1 MNFRLTIFNILTF
14 SLFIVLFF
22 SSCNSTKHLSE
33 NQYLLRKN
41 SININTNNRFLKK
54 SDLIDQLQ
62 SFIIQKPNSYF
73 PSIGL
78 GISFPVKL
86 YLYNFRYKKYAK
98 DSNSLF
104 IKNRI
109 VEKPVIFDSSLKNKS
124 KNNIAKYLY
133 NNGYFYASISD
144 STYFRNQKAYV
155 HYNIETG
162 KKYQINQFA
171 FDIDDTSIAKII
183 ANNVNLFPIQP
194 NKDFSM
200 SLLDEQRSF
209 ITNLLRNNGYFF
221 FTNSNI
227 SFLLDTLQIDSKT
240 KKRENLLFK
249 SLNITSADKNYPIN
263 ISLIVRNNDDPRS
276 YTTYSIGDIK
286 VYMDFESNADFTDS
300 SLFHIEYE
308 NIHFYYHNYYVNKN
322 VIHKHLFL
330 DKGTYFKQDN
340 YDQTINKL
348 NDLGVFKYIRI
359 FIDADTSKGNR
370 NLNCTIVLSPTQK
383 YDLSFNVELSNATTY
398 SLGSALNFN
407 IKNRNVLKGANLLSA
422 NLTGGYEYSYNNN
435 LSPKFLEKFYLL
447 SRNISGN
454 INFILPKFILPFPIK
469 GASKSNQP
477 TTTLTIGS
485 SLQDRINYFKLNN
498 TVFSI
503 NYNWH
508 ETEKKQWNV
517 VPAFM
522 NFVSLPYTSDSFKN
536 RLATNS
542 FLERSYQEAFIEG
555 ERINFIYSNQIR
567 NKKTDLF
574 YLKLGIEEAGGL
586 VSGLSKLGVLNK
598 DLKFAQYVK
607 FDLEAIKYINYKKSM
622 WAFRSI
628 MGVGM
633 PYGNSSTLPYIKQY
647 FVGGPYSLRGWRA
660 RQLGPGAYVS
670 FDSTNAQF
678 IDRTGDIK
686 FECNAEYRYD
696 ILQLFG
702 GTIKMNGAIFTDAGN
717 IWMSR
722 SSEKP
727 NTQFLF
733 SQAFN
738 NLAISSGTGIRL
750 DFAGFV
756 ILRFD
761 AAFPIKQAS
770 PNTLNTW
777 QIKNIDI
784 FNPTWRANN
793 LIFNF
798 AIGYPF

>member
-124 KNNIAKYLY
+124 KSNIAKYLY
-133 NNGYFYASISD
+133 NNGYFYANISD

-586 VSGLSKLGVLNK
+586 VSGLSKLGILNK

>member
-124 KNNIAKYLY
+124 KSNIAKYLY

-209 ITNLLRNNGYFF
+209 IANLLRNNGYFF

-722 SSEKP
+722 SSDKP

-770 PNTLNTW
+770 PNALNTW

>member
-124 KNNIAKYLY
+124 KSNIAKYLY
-133 NNGYFYASISD
+133 NNGYFYANISD

>member
-62 SFIIQKPNSYF
+62 SFIIQKPNSYV

-124 KNNIAKYLY
+124 KSNIAKYLY
-133 NNGYFYASISD
+133 NNGYFYANISD

>member
-41 SININTNNRFLKK
+41 SININTNNRFLRK

-62 SFIIQKPNSYF
+62 SYIIQKPNSYF

-86 YLYNFRYKKYAK
+86 YLYNFRYNKYAK

-104 IKNRI
+104 IKNKI
-109 VEKPVIFDSSLKNKS
+109 VEKPVIYDSSLKNKS
-124 KNNIAKYLY
+124 KSNIAKYLY
-133 NNGYFYASISD
+133 NNGYFYANVSD
-144 STYFRNQKAYV
+144 STYVKNQKAYV
-155 HYNIETG
+155 QYNIETG
-162 KKYQINQFA
+162 KKYQINQFT
-171 FDIDDTSIAKII
+171 FDIDDSSIAKII

-209 ITNLLRNNGYFF
+209 VTNLLRNNGYFF

-249 SLNITSADKNYPIN
+249 SLNITSSEKNHPIN
-263 ISLIVRNNDDPRS
+263 ISLKVRNNDDPRS

-300 SLFHIEYE
+300 SLHHIEYE

-348 NDLGVFKYIRI
+348 NDLGIFKYIRI
-359 FIDADTSKGNR
+359 FIDADTSMDNR

-485 SLQDRINYFKLNN
+485 SLQDRINYFKLIN

-574 YLKLGIEEAGGL
+574 YLKIGIEEAGGL
-586 VSGLSKLGVLNK
+586 VSGLSKLGILNK

-628 MGVGM
+628 IGVGM

-670 FDSTNAQF
+670 YDSTNAQF

-770 PNTLNTW
+770 PNALNTW

>member
-124 KNNIAKYLY
+124 KSNIAKYLY

-469 GASKSNQP
+469 GASKSYQP

-586 VSGLSKLGVLNK
+586 VSGLSKLGILNK

-660 RQLGPGAYVS
+660 RQLGPGAYVN

>member
-1 MNFRLTIFNILTF
+1 M
-14 SLFIVLFF
+14 
-22 SSCNSTKHLSE
+22 
-33 NQYLLRKN
+33 
-41 SININTNNRFLKK
+41 
-54 SDLIDQLQ
+54 
-62 SFIIQKPNSYF
+62 
-73 PSIGL
+73 
-78 GISFPVKL
+78 
-86 YLYNFRYKKYAK
+86 YNFRYKKYAK

-104 IKNRI
+104 IKNKI
-109 VEKPVIFDSSLKNKS
+109 VEKPVIYDSSLKNKS
-124 KNNIAKYLY
+124 KSNIAKYLY
-133 NNGYFYASISD
+133 NNGYFYANVSD
-144 STYFRNQKAYV
+144 STYVKNQKAYV
-155 HYNIETG
+155 QYKIETG
-162 KKYQINQFA
+162 KKYQINQFT
-171 FDIDDTSIAKII
+171 FDIDDSSIAKII

-209 ITNLLRNNGYFF
+209 VTNLLRNNGYFF

-249 SLNITSADKNYPIN
+249 SLNITPSEKNYPIN
-263 ISLIVRNNDDPRS
+263 ISLKVRNNDDPRS
-276 YTTYSIGDIK
+276 YTTYSIGDIR

-300 SLFHIEYE
+300 SLLHIEYE

-348 NDLGVFKYIRI
+348 NDLGIFKYIRI
-359 FIDADTSKGNR
+359 FIDADTSMDNR

-485 SLQDRINYFKLNN
+485 SLQDRINYFKLIN

-574 YLKLGIEEAGGL
+574 YLKIGIEEAGGL
-586 VSGLSKLGVLNK
+586 VSGLSKLGILNK

-628 MGVGM
+628 IGVGM

-670 FDSTNAQF
+670 YDSTNAQF

-733 SQAFN
+733 NQAFN

-761 AAFPIKQAS
+761 AAFPIKLAS
-770 PNTLNTW
+770 PNALNTW

>member
-124 KNNIAKYLY
+124 KSNIAKYLY

-308 NIHFYYHNYYVNKN
+308 NIHFYYHNYYVNKS

-348 NDLGVFKYIRI
+348 NDLGIFKYIRI
-359 FIDADTSKGNR
+359 FIDADTSMDNR

-469 GASKSNQP
+469 GASKSYQP

-750 DFAGFV
+750 DFAGFI

>member
-1 MNFRLTIFNILTF
+1 
-14 SLFIVLFF
+14 
-22 SSCNSTKHLSE
+22 
-33 NQYLLRKN
+33 
-41 SININTNNRFLKK
+41 
-54 SDLIDQLQ
+54 
-62 SFIIQKPNSYF
+62 
-73 PSIGL
+73 
-78 GISFPVKL
+78 
-86 YLYNFRYKKYAK
+86 
-98 DSNSLF
+98 
-104 IKNRI
+104 
-109 VEKPVIFDSSLKNKS
+109 
-124 KNNIAKYLY
+124 
-133 NNGYFYASISD
+133 
-144 STYFRNQKAYV
+144 
-155 HYNIETG
+155 
-162 KKYQINQFA
+162 
-171 FDIDDTSIAKII
+171 
-183 ANNVNLFPIQP
+183 
-194 NKDFSM
+194 
-200 SLLDEQRSF
+200 
-209 ITNLLRNNGYFF
+209 
-221 FTNSNI
+221 
-227 SFLLDTLQIDSKT
+227 
-240 KKRENLLFK
+240 
-249 SLNITSADKNYPIN
+249 
-263 ISLIVRNNDDPRS
+263 
-276 YTTYSIGDIK
+276 
-286 VYMDFESNADFTDS
+286 
-300 SLFHIEYE
+300 
-308 NIHFYYHNYYVNKN
+308 
-322 VIHKHLFL
+322 
-330 DKGTYFKQDN
+330 
-340 YDQTINKL
+340 
-348 NDLGVFKYIRI
+348 
-359 FIDADTSKGNR
+359 
-370 NLNCTIVLSPTQK
+370 
-383 YDLSFNVELSNATTY
+383 
-398 SLGSALNFN
+398 LGSALNFN

-485 SLQDRINYFKLNN
+485 SLQDRINYFKLIN

-574 YLKLGIEEAGGL
+574 YLKIGIEEAGGL
-586 VSGLSKLGVLNK
+586 VSGLSKLGILNK

-628 MGVGM
+628 IGVGM

-670 FDSTNAQF
+670 YDSTNAQF

-733 SQAFN
+733 NQAFN

-761 AAFPIKQAS
+761 AAFPIKLAS
-770 PNTLNTW
+770 PNALNTW

>member
-1 MNFRLTIFNILTF
+1 
-14 SLFIVLFF
+14 
-22 SSCNSTKHLSE
+22 
-33 NQYLLRKN
+33 
-41 SININTNNRFLKK
+41 
-54 SDLIDQLQ
+54 
-62 SFIIQKPNSYF
+62 
-73 PSIGL
+73 
-78 GISFPVKL
+78 
-86 YLYNFRYKKYAK
+86 
-98 DSNSLF
+98 
-104 IKNRI
+104 
-109 VEKPVIFDSSLKNKS
+109 
-124 KNNIAKYLY
+124 
-133 NNGYFYASISD
+133 
-144 STYFRNQKAYV
+144 
-155 HYNIETG
+155 
-162 KKYQINQFA
+162 
-171 FDIDDTSIAKII
+171 
-183 ANNVNLFPIQP
+183 
-194 NKDFSM
+194 M

>member
-628 MGVGM
+628 IGVGM

>member
-1 MNFRLTIFNILTF
+1 
-14 SLFIVLFF
+14 
-22 SSCNSTKHLSE
+22 
-33 NQYLLRKN
+33 
-41 SININTNNRFLKK
+41 
-54 SDLIDQLQ
+54 
-62 SFIIQKPNSYF
+62 
-73 PSIGL
+73 
-78 GISFPVKL
+78 
-86 YLYNFRYKKYAK
+86 
-98 DSNSLF
+98 
-104 IKNRI
+104 
-109 VEKPVIFDSSLKNKS
+109 
-124 KNNIAKYLY
+124 
-133 NNGYFYASISD
+133 
-144 STYFRNQKAYV
+144 
-155 HYNIETG
+155 
-162 KKYQINQFA
+162 
-171 FDIDDTSIAKII
+171 
-183 ANNVNLFPIQP
+183 
-194 NKDFSM
+194 
-200 SLLDEQRSF
+200 
-209 ITNLLRNNGYFF
+209 
-221 FTNSNI
+221 
-227 SFLLDTLQIDSKT
+227 
-240 KKRENLLFK
+240 
-249 SLNITSADKNYPIN
+249 
-263 ISLIVRNNDDPRS
+263 
-276 YTTYSIGDIK
+276 
-286 VYMDFESNADFTDS
+286 MDFESNADFADS
-300 SLFHIEYE
+300 SLLHIEYE
-308 NIHFYYHNYYVNKN
+308 KIHFYYHNYYVNKN

-348 NDLGVFKYIRI
+348 NDLGIFKYIRI
-359 FIDADTSKGNR
+359 FIDADTSMDNR

-485 SLQDRINYFKLNN
+485 SLQDRINYFKLIN

-574 YLKLGIEEAGGL
+574 YLKIGIEEAGGL
-586 VSGLSKLGVLNK
+586 VSGLSKLGILNK

-628 MGVGM
+628 IGVGM

-670 FDSTNAQF
+670 YDSTNAQF

-733 SQAFN
+733 NQAFN

-770 PNTLNTW
+770 PNALNTW

>member
-133 NNGYFYASISD
+133 NNGYFYANISD

>member
-14 SLFIVLFF
+14 SLLIVLFF

-33 NQYLLRKN
+33 NQFLLRKN
-41 SININTNNRFLKK
+41 SIHINTNNRFLKK
-54 SDLIDQLQ
+54 NDLLDQLQ

-73 PSIGL
+73 PSTGL
-78 GISFPVKL
+78 GVSFPIKL
-86 YLYNFRYKKYAK
+86 YLYNFRYKKYAN

-104 IKNRI
+104 IKNKI
-109 VEKPVIFDSSLKNKS
+109 VEKPVIYDSSLKNKS

-133 NNGYFYASISD
+133 NNGYFYANVSD
-144 STYFRNQKAYV
+144 STYVKNKKAYV
-155 HYNIETG
+155 LYTIETG
-162 KKYQINQFA
+162 KKYQINQFS
-171 FDIDDTSIAKII
+171 FDIDDTTIANII
-183 ANNVNLFPIQP
+183 ANNVNQFPIQP

-200 SLLDEQRSF
+200 SLLDEQRSYV
-209 ITNLLRNNGYFF
+209 TNLLRNNGYFF
-221 FTNSNI
+221 FNNSNI
-227 SFLLDTLQIDSKT
+227 SFLLDTLQTDAKI
-240 KKRENLLFK
+240 KKRENLIFK
-249 SLNITSADKNYPIN
+249 SLNINSNETKNPIN
-263 ISLIVRNNDDPRS
+263 ISLKIRNNDDIRA
-276 YTTYSIGDIK
+276 YKTYAIGNIK
-286 VYMDFESNADFTDS
+286 VYMDFESNEDFTDS
-300 SLFHIEYE
+300 TLQHILYEQMDFYFH
-308 NIHFYYHNYYVNKN
+308 HYYVNKN
-322 VIHKHLFL
+322 VIHKHIFL

-348 NDLGVFKYIRI
+348 NDLGIFKYIRI
-359 FIDADTSKGNR
+359 FIDADTAVENR
-370 NLNCTIVLSPTQK
+370 NLNCTIVLSPNQK
-383 YDLSFNVELSNATTY
+383 YDVSLNVELSNATTY

-435 LSPKFLEKFYLL
+435 LSPNFLEKFYLL

-454 INFILPKFILPFPIK
+454 LNFILPKFILPFPIK
-469 GASKSNQP
+469 GTSKSNQP

-485 SLQDRINYFKLNN
+485 SLQDRINYFKLIN

-522 NFVSLPYTSDSFKN
+522 NFISLPFTSDSFKH

-542 FLERSYQEAFIEG
+542 FLEKSYQEAFIEG

-574 YLKLGIEEAGGL
+574 YLKLGLEEAGGL
-586 VSGLSKLGVLNK
+586 VSGLSKLGILNK
-598 DLKFAQYVK
+598 DLKYAQYFK
-607 FDLEAIKYINYKKSM
+607 FDLEAIKYINYKQSM

-628 MGVGM
+628 IGVGM
-633 PYGNSSTLPYIKQY
+633 PYSNSSTLPYIKQY

-660 RQLGPGAYVS
+660 RQLGPGSYINS
-670 FDSTNAQF
+670 DSSNAQF

-686 FECNAEYRYD
+686 FECNAEYRFN

-717 IWMSR
+717 IWMSK
-722 SSEKP
+722 SSDRP

-738 NLAISSGTGIRL
+738 NLAISSGSGVRL

-770 PNTLNTW
+770 FSSNNTW
-777 QIKNIDI
+777 QIKNIDL

>member
-124 KNNIAKYLY
+124 KSNIAKYLY

-348 NDLGVFKYIRI
+348 NDLGIFKYIRI
-359 FIDADTSKGNR
+359 FIDADTSMDNR

-469 GASKSNQP
+469 VASKSNQP

-586 VSGLSKLGVLNK
+586 VSGLSKLGILNK